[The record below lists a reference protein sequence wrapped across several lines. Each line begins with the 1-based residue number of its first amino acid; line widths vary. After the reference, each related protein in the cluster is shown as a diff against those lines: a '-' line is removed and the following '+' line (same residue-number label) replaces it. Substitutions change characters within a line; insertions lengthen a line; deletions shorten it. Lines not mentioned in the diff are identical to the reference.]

1 MTTYR
6 ELLERCAPYIDG
18 RVTAFSHETD
28 REALNRTRSELLRDI
43 DAFLAQP
50 MTTLT
55 GEEQKWADVTMDN
68 TKAWLVPSLRAAAG
82 RVAESRAREG
92 ELVAA
97 LEAQKAAHEYRFG
110 PDGEEAETAEE
121 MNAFMYKAQ
130 ALDEIAWQLT
140 RAALA
145 QGKKE

>member
-6 ELLERCAPYIDG
+6 ELLERAHD
-18 RVTAFSHETD
+18 
-28 REALNRTRSELLRDI
+28 LLGQNVADSVEEIERLKADI
-43 DAFLAQP
+43 AAYLAQP
-50 MTTLT
+50 MTTCEELT
-55 GEEQKWADVTMDN
+55 AEEQKWADATMDN
-68 TKAWLVPSLRAAAG
+68 TKVWLVPSLRAAAG

-92 ELVAA
+92 ELVAV

-110 PDGEEAETAEE
+110 PAGQEAETGEE
-121 MNAFMYKAQ
+121 MNAFMLKAQ
-130 ALDEIAWQLT
+130 ELDEIAWQLT